1 MVSLYFTNIT
11 LAQTVGPL
19 ILNALSVKFGAA
31 ANPALWGPLIT
42 FTTLIG
48 HFGSVPAW
56 YLAGK
61 SYNKHM
67 EKNAALAK

>member
-19 ILNALSVKFGAA
+19 ILNYLSVKFGAA
-31 ANPALWGPLIT
+31 TNPAVWGTLIT
-42 FTTLIG
+42 FTTLLG

-61 SYNKHM
+61 SYTKHM
-67 EKNAALAK
+67 KENALAN